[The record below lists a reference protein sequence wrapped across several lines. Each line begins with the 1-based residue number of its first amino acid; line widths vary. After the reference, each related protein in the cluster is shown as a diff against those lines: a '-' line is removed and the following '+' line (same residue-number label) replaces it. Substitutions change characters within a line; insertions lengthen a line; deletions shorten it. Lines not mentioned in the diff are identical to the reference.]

1 MRGQAFAFTSYRL
14 GLCAYI
20 DGDSGD
26 GDGGWLVASATVF
39 VHHM

>member
-1 MRGQAFAFTSYRL
+1 MRGQALAFTSYRL
-14 GLCAYI
+14 GLVHI
-20 DGDSGD
+20 SMVVVGN

>member
-20 DGDSGD
+20 DGGGD
-26 GDGGWLVASATVF
+26 DDGGWLVASATVF

>member
-20 DGDSGD
+20 DGDGD